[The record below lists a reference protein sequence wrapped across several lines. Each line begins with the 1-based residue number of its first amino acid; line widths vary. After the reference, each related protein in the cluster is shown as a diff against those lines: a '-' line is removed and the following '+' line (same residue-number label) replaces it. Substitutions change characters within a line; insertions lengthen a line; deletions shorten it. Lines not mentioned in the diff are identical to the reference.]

1 MRIIISAIG
10 RMGHTGPEYILMN
23 DYIRKTR
30 WPVTVA
36 ESVEKRSLTGEAL
49 KQAESK
55 LLWSHVPA
63 GAKVIVLDEKGQE
76 PTSSELACKIGR
88 WRDNGVQ
95 EVAFLIGGA
104 DGHTAETRARAD
116 MILSFGRMT
125 MPHLLARVVLA
136 EQIYR
141 IKSILDGHPYHRE

>member
-10 RMGHTGPEYILMN
+10 RMGHTSPEYTLMN

-36 ESVEKRSLTGEAL
+36 ESVEKKALTGDAL

-55 LLWSHVPA
+55 LLWSHVPS
-63 GAKVIVLDEKGQE
+63 GAKVIALDERGQE
-76 PTSSELACKIGR
+76 PTSAELARKIGR
-88 WRDNGVQ
+88 WRDDGVQ
-95 EVAFLIGGA
+95 DLVFLIGGA
-104 DGHTAETRARAD
+104 DGHSAETRSRAD
-116 MILSFGRMT
+116 MLLSFGRMT

>member
-76 PTSSELACKIGR
+76 PTSSEWARKIGR

>member
-63 GAKVIVLDEKGQE
+63 GAKVIVLDETGQE
-76 PTSSELACKIGR
+76 PTSSELARKIGR